1 LFLPFLAYPK
11 PRTAFPEER
20 EDDEDRFMEF
30 DESTLFELEG
40 KY

>member
-1 LFLPFLAYPK
+1 M
-11 PRTAFPEER
+11 AFPEER